1 MDPFF
6 LSVLVLVVGATAYGI
21 RSLMRRVMRRGQE
34 ISQLCVDGRAATAE
48 VVELRKQK
56 RSRGERYYYVR
67 YSFRA
72 FSGQEYSREWKVDGA
87 EFASYTKGQP
97 LDIVYLPS
105 NPETSALKSLV
116 DKTRDAVRRRSAD
129 V

>member
-1 MDPFF
+1 MD
-6 LSVLVLVVGATAYGI
+6 LLHISVIVIVSGATAYGI
-21 RSLMRRVMRRGQE
+21 RSLIRRVMRRGQE
-34 ISQLCVDGRAATAE
+34 ISQLCVDGRAASAE

-72 FSGQEYSREWKVDGA
+72 SSGQEYSREWDVNGS
-87 EFASYTKGQP
+87 EFAGHTKGQAV
-97 LDIVYLPS
+97 DIVYLPS

-116 DKTRDAVRRRSAD
+116 DKTRDAMRQRKATS
-129 V
+129 

>member
-6 LSVLVLVVGATAYGI
+6 LLIFAIVVGATAYGI

-34 ISQLCVDGRAATAE
+34 INQLCADGRAATAE

-72 FSGQEYSREWKVDGA
+72 SSGQEYSREWDVDGS
-87 EFASYTKGQP
+87 EFAGYTKGQA

-116 DKTRDAVRRRSAD
+116 DKTRDAMRQRKATS
-129 V
+129 

>member
-1 MDPFF
+1 MMG
-6 LSVLVLVVGATAYGI
+6 LLITAILGVAIAGVYFALRG
-21 RSLMRRVMRRGQE
+21 VMRRGRE
-34 ISQLCVDGRAATAE
+34 IGQLCADGQAATAE

-72 FSGQEYSREWKVDGA
+72 SSGQEYSREWDVDGS
-87 EFASYTKGQP
+87 EFAGYTKGQA

-105 NPETSALKSLV
+105 NPDISALKSLV
-116 DKTRDAVRRRSAD
+116 ETTRDAVQRRRAG